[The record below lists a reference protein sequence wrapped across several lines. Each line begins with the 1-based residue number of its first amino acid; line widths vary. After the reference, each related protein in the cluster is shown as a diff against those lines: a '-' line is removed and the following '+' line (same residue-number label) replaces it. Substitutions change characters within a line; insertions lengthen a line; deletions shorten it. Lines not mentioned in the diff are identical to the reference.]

1 MRSSP
6 GEHRLRSRLRGARV
20 ARPAAAGDAGAAR
33 GRPAHA
39 AGADAAAGDGDHRRP
54 RRLPARAHG
63 LPVVHRHQPGQPD
76 LRRQRL
82 GRALELQGGV
92 HRRAPAHFTREHRR
106 LRVRVRDRHDG
117 LRVRGG
123 AAAQRAPEGQLRV
136 LHRRAAAV
144 GGARDRRRRDLEV
157 AVRPQLRVR
166 QLGAGQPRLRL
177 LPGLRLV
184 RQPLLGLRRDLHH
197 RLLAVVPVH
206 RAEPARRP
214 ADAAPGDAS
223 GRVRRRRELVAAL
236 PAGDAAAAAADRRRA
251 GGLLHHLGLQDLRPD
266 LRDGGR
272 RAGPQRRH
280 RRRRRLPRGLRA
292 LALRARQRGRRR
304 AVPDPAPL
312 LDPVR
317 AADREGGRAVMRWL
331 RRRGWK
337 YGAMI
342 VVSAFALFPVY
353 YLLITSLKTREEIY
367 SRTPDLWPNH
377 PNWHEYT
384 SVLGEGHVGRALVN
398 SLIVA
403 SGTMV
408 ICLIVGALAAYA
420 LARWRFKITHLLL
433 MAVLMTQMFPLVVLV
448 IPLFVI
454 MRKADLLG
462 TYWSLIITYLAFSIP
477 LAIWVMRSFILTIPE
492 ELEYAARIDGATRI
506 GAMVRV
512 VLPLAA
518 PGLATVAVLAFLEGW
533 KEFLLALTFLNDEN
547 KKTMP
552 LVLQSF
558 VGRGDVDWAKV
569 MATSVL
575 YTLPVAIVFVLARKH
590 LMTARTGGA
599 VKGWGSELRPHWST
613 ASGSPATSR
622 SRTAASRR
630 SGCPTAA

>member
-1 MRSSP
+1 M
-6 GEHRLRSRLRGARV
+6 
-20 ARPAAAGDAGAAR
+20 
-33 GRPAHA
+33 
-39 AGADAAAGDGDHRRP
+39 
-54 RRLPARAHG
+54 
-63 LPVVHRHQPGQPD
+63 
-76 LRRQRL
+76 
-82 GRALELQGGV
+82 
-92 HRRAPAHFTREHRR
+92 T
-106 LRVRVRDRHDG
+106 
-117 LRVRGG
+117 
-123 AAAQRAPEGQLRV
+123 
-136 LHRRAAAV
+136 
-144 GGARDRRRRDLEV
+144 
-157 AVRPQLRVR
+157 
-166 QLGAGQPRLRL
+166 
-177 LPGLRLV
+177 
-184 RQPLLGLRRDLHH
+184 
-197 RLLAVVPVH
+197 
-206 RAEPARRP
+206 
-214 ADAAPGDAS
+214 
-223 GRVRRRRELVAAL
+223 
-236 PAGDAAAAAADRRRA
+236 
-251 GGLLHHLGLQDLRPD
+251 
-266 LRDGGR
+266 
-272 RAGPQRRH
+272 
-280 RRRRRLPRGLRA
+280 
-292 LALRARQRGRRR
+292 
-304 AVPDPAPL
+304 
-312 LDPVR
+312 
-317 AADREGGRAVMRWL
+317 RWL

-337 YGAMI
+337 YASMI
-342 VVSAFALFPVY
+342 VVAAFALFPIY
-353 YLLITSLKTREEIY
+353 YLVITSLKTREEIY

-377 PNWHEYT
+377 PNWHEYS

-462 TYWSLIITYLAFSIP
+462 TYWSLIITYLAFSVP

-506 GAMVRV
+506 GAMIRV

-590 LMTARTGGA
+590 LMTARTAGA
-599 VKGWGSELRPHWST
+599 VKG
-613 ASGSPATSR
+613 
-622 SRTAASRR
+622 
-630 SGCPTAA
+630 